1 MRRTDR
7 AVRAEW
13 NRWLEM
19 AVFLRED
26 LKHRVVRKGHG
37 CAEQAEQR
45 ESTEMKNIECIFE
58 KS

>member
-1 MRRTDR
+1 MRRTNR

-13 NRWLEM
+13 NRRLEM
-19 AVFLRED
+19 AVFLRDD
-26 LKHRVVRKGHG
+26 LKHGVVRKGHG

-45 ESTEMKNIECIFE
+45 ESTEMKNTECMFE